1 MGTIDQ
7 FHFSDVKIK
16 AQRELIQGQIVLNG
30 VKLWDLFEPSS
41 SGFQNLFSQLSQ

>member
-16 AQRELIQGQIVLNG
+16 AQRELTQGEIVLSG
-30 VKLWDLFEPSS
+30 VELWDLFEPWS
-41 SGFQNLFSQLSQ
+41 SGFQNLSSQLSQ